1 MEMNF
6 KSWILNEMPIRNL
19 EMIPPEWKK
28 GEKRKYGWNDQDVG
42 ILTSGI
48 NKFKK
53 LWENTEHDFD
63 FFLVR
68 NKQANKFREIGL
80 VDLEWVRNNLGDE
93 LASKIKD
100 DDVITVIFTNNTG
113 ADKVPFTAWT
123 AAHRLGHSFMRTKG
137 MPGGLQHFRE
147 FIEEL
152 QSDQRELLDLAY
164 RIKSPKSRFPDS
176 KTEKELR
183 TLSQDMGTM
192 RSAREKTLRNYFEF
206 AYELLAQYLM
216 TKNKIQF
223 KMPANQLITR
233 YVFGNPQGPYMSQ
246 GVSEEIQNVIE
257 NNAEK
262 YNYMIYD
269 VLSSA
274 INKIFVM

>member
-1 MEMNF
+1 MNF
-6 KSWILNEMPIRNL
+6 KDWILNEMPIRTL
-19 EMIPPEWKK
+19 EMDPPEWEK
-28 GEKRKYGWNDQDVG
+28 GAKRKYGWNDQDVG

-53 LWENTEHDFD
+53 LWENTEHDYD

-68 NKQANKFREIGL
+68 NKRANKFREVGL
-80 VDLEWVRNNLGDE
+80 VDLEWVAKNLGED
-93 LASKIKD
+93 LAGKIKD

-123 AAHRLGHSFMRTKG
+123 AAHRLGHAFMRTKG
-137 MPGGLQHFRE
+137 MPGGLPEFRN
-147 FIEEL
+147 FTQQL
-152 QSDQRELLDLAY
+152 QSDQKEILELAY
-164 RIKSPKSRFPDS
+164 RIQSSNSRFPDQQ
-176 KTEKELR
+176 TEKQLR

-233 YVFGNPQGPYMSQ
+233 YVFGHPQGPHISR
-246 GVSEEIQNVIE
+246 GNLTEIQNIIE
-257 NNAEK
+257 GKAEE
-262 YNYMIYD
+262 YNYTISD
-269 VLSSA
+269 ILSSA
-274 INKIFVM
+274 VNKIFVM